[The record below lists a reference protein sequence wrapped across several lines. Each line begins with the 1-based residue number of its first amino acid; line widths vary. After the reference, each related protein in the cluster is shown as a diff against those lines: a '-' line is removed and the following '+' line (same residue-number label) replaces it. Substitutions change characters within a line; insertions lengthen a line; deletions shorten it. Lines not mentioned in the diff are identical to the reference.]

1 MLSRNWFYKTIVRY
15 TMYHMTYLKIVTDY
29 EYLTPE
35 LKSVIKVVLYTANC
49 ASCEIHVKRD

>member
-1 MLSRNWFYKTIVRY
+1 
-15 TMYHMTYLKIVTDY
+15 MTYLKIVTDY
-29 EYLTPE
+29 KYLTPE